1 MTLKSG
7 QRSLKV
13 IGTNTY
19 WSAMCDFL
27 LTLHSNHGPISHHFQ
42 DRWQFQLKI
51 AKFFPPAYILYPP
64 LKGFPLEL
72 GISARGQKTRIMGLP
87 GRTRSLTISL
97 AAWIQYTNVTD
108 GRTPGDSKDCTYA

>member
-1 MTLKSG
+1 
-7 QRSLKV
+7 
-13 IGTNTY
+13 
-19 WSAMCDFL
+19 MCDFL
-27 LTLHSNHGPISHHFQ
+27 LMLHSNHGPISHHFQ

-97 AAWIQYTNVTD
+97 AVWIQYTNVTD
-108 GRTPGDSKDCTYA
+108 GQTDGHRAIAKTALTHSVVRVKRKMSWRYTGQG